1 MRQRKPTPRK
11 GRKSPH
17 KLTGGPFY
25 GHTLYLCS
33 PGTLTFTVKGQRGRY
48 NSNGEW
54 EAVA

>member
-1 MRQRKPTPRK
+1 MKRRKPTPRQ

-17 KLTGGPFY
+17 KLKGGPFD

-33 PGTLTFTVKGQRGRY
+33 PGTLTFTVKGQSGRY

-54 EAVA
+54 EAAA